1 MTNGRGNMSESN
13 GPLLALESWS
23 ITVDLNDGTDFI
35 IGAGDIEENIRD
47 EVRDLVEQAVEIHID
62 HLRGKYGG
70 EVPDA
75 VKSKP
80 KFSSWYQRPDGSLVP
95 LVEAKPN
102 LKNAAS
108 EPEEEED
115 LHAQNSKRF
124 VDYEKK

>member
-1 MTNGRGNMSESN
+1 MSESN

-62 HLRGKYGG
+62 HLKGKYAG

-75 VKSKP
+75 LNPLGKYK
-80 KFSSWYQRPDGSLVP
+80 LVND
-95 LVEAKPN
+95 ETK
-102 LKNAAS
+102 
-108 EPEEEED
+108 
-115 LHAQNSKRF
+115 
-124 VDYEKK
+124 

>member
-1 MTNGRGNMSESN
+1 MSQPNE
-13 GPLLALESWS
+13 PPLALESWS
-23 ITVDLNDGTDFI
+23 ITVDLNDGTDFKLEPEDF
-35 IGAGDIEENIRD
+35 GKSHKYLCD
-47 EVRDLVEQAVEIHID
+47 EIDKIVLECVEFRID
-62 HLRGKYGG
+62 HLKGKYAG

>member
-1 MTNGRGNMSESN
+1 MTNGGRNMSESN
-13 GPLLALESWS
+13 EPPLALESWS

-35 IGAGDIEENIRD
+35 IGSGDID
-47 EVRDLVEQAVEIHID
+47 ESLREDISSIVFDAVAIHID
-62 HLRGKYGG
+62 HLRGKYAG